1 MKLNDQ
7 LIQLAESK
15 SKSYKIF
22 DGHGLYIEISPNG
35 SKFWRLKYR
44 FEGKEKRIS
53 LGAYPE
59 VSIEFAREHMR
70 QCRQQIKGGIDPS
83 QARKNSSQSITVPPK
98 IASAKNE
105 SLIGDSPKLKT
116 FVDRPTA
123 ILDAGSKESIQ
134 GTDKG
139 AFSSELGAFL
149 DSDDRYPQEPK
160 KNTLEAEDE
169 LKTEIPLEIPSTDTS
184 ILQVLNQ
191 LRAELAELKQENRLI
206 KDRLGS
212 GAPLLNISNSSD
224 NKMMVA
230 DREGYPQ
237 SQQELPQSQQE
248 LPQSQQ
254 ELPQSQQELPQ
265 SQQELP
271 QSQQE
276 LPQSQQELPQSQ
288 QELPQS
294 QQELPQFTFNK
305 SKRSLFTN
313 AYKSFTD
320 SIKRNFPL
328 NRNNIC
334 QGLAFITQFINRVM
348 NFVKSLLDE
357 LAGLGMWAA
366 HIFKVLLSLRWA
378 ALTISKLLNN
388 LRAYIS
394 IVIIT
399 ARQLL
404 RGASI
409 SIMSKTQSV
418 KQFSSSVPILISKA
432 FNIFCASTRRPIV
445 FLLTLASALA
455 STLRTV
461 YKIFISF
468 VFRNKKNMF
477 YLIILSLLLVT
488 IYLITQAFSNKEINQ
503 EITPIEGVKNPITVE
518 DIKSSGKFY
527 EPSDAELLLPP
538 FKVDAPKVDAP
549 KVDAPK
555 VDAPKV
561 DAPKVDAPKKTIK
574 ATTQTIY
581 PYSKENNWKDKHNYV
596 QVDYFTYFF
605 KLNEYRPQLSD
616 EAKKAFSAAA
626 VNNVYLVVEGFSD
639 ARGDNQAN
647 LLAAKR
653 RAYEFTN
660 QLYVLGFNKE
670 QIIGTYYDAPK
681 ISADCIE
688 PMCSYFRKTHISVY
702 VKKEFYDELKERGR
716 LKQINQEE
724 LKKSQ
729 QVVPAPQKD
738 DDTKVSTIDY
748 SGSTNPMPSL
758 IDGYRLTARLTYY
771 FGLYESTP
779 GLDVDMVNNLK
790 ELFNKPG
797 QKFAIEG
804 FANLSDDPT
813 QDRQIAQGRA
823 LMMKDELIKLG
834 LTEDK
839 ILGVFFNVPKDSK
852 GCIEIGCAKGRKVV
866 INLFNK

>member
-230 DREGYPQ
+230 DREGY
-237 SQQELPQSQQE
+237 
-248 LPQSQQ
+248 
-254 ELPQSQQELPQ
+254 
-265 SQQELP
+265 
-271 QSQQE
+271 
-276 LPQSQQELPQSQ
+276 PQSQ

-549 KVDAPK
+549 K
-555 VDAPKV
+555 
-561 DAPKVDAPKKTIK
+561 KTIK

-688 PMCSYFRKTHISVY
+688 PMCSYFRKSHITVY

>member
-212 GAPLLNISNSSD
+212 GTPLLNISNSSD

-230 DREGYPQ
+230 DREGY
-237 SQQELPQSQQE
+237 
-248 LPQSQQ
+248 
-254 ELPQSQQELPQ
+254 
-265 SQQELP
+265 
-271 QSQQE
+271 
-276 LPQSQQELPQSQ
+276 PQSQQELPQSQ

-538 FKVDAPKVDAP
+538 F

>member
-271 QSQQE
+271 Q
-276 LPQSQQELPQSQ
+276 
-288 QELPQS
+288 
-294 QQELPQFTFNK
+294 FTFNK
-305 SKRSLFTN
+305 TKRSLFTN

-724 LKKSQ
+724 LIKSQ

>member
-271 QSQQE
+271 Q
-276 LPQSQQELPQSQ
+276 
-288 QELPQS
+288 
-294 QQELPQFTFNK
+294 FTFNK

-320 SIKRNFPL
+320 SIKRNSPL

-538 FKVDAPKVDAP
+538 FKVDAPKVDAPKVDAP

>member
-160 KNTLEAEDE
+160 KNTLEAEGE

-230 DREGYPQ
+230 DREGY
-237 SQQELPQSQQE
+237 
-248 LPQSQQ
+248 
-254 ELPQSQQELPQ
+254 
-265 SQQELP
+265 
-271 QSQQE
+271 
-276 LPQSQQELPQSQ
+276 PQSQ

-538 FKVDAPKVDAP
+538 F
-549 KVDAPK
+549 
-555 VDAPKV
+555 KV

>member
-98 IASAKNE
+98 IASAKNK

-212 GAPLLNISNSSD
+212 GTPLLNISNSSD

-230 DREGYPQ
+230 DREGY
-237 SQQELPQSQQE
+237 
-248 LPQSQQ
+248 
-254 ELPQSQQELPQ
+254 
-265 SQQELP
+265 
-271 QSQQE
+271 
-276 LPQSQQELPQSQ
+276 PQSQ

-388 LRAYIS
+388 LRAYVS

-409 SIMSKTQSV
+409 WIMSKTQSV
-418 KQFSSSVPILISKA
+418 KQFSSSAPILISKA

-445 FLLTLASALA
+445 FLLILASALA

-518 DIKSSGKFY
+518 DFKSSDKFY

-538 FKVDAPKVDAP
+538 F
-549 KVDAPK
+549 
-555 VDAPKV
+555 KV

-813 QDRQIAQGRA
+813 QDGQIAQGRA

-839 ILGVFFNVPKDSK
+839 ILGVFFNVPKDTK
-852 GCIEIGCAKGRKVV
+852 TCIEIGCAKGRKVV

>member
-230 DREGYPQ
+230 DREGY
-237 SQQELPQSQQE
+237 
-248 LPQSQQ
+248 
-254 ELPQSQQELPQ
+254 PQ

-538 FKVDAPKVDAP
+538 FKVDAPKVDAPKVDAP

>member
-230 DREGYPQ
+230 DREGY
-237 SQQELPQSQQE
+237 
-248 LPQSQQ
+248 
-254 ELPQSQQELPQ
+254 PQ

-724 LKKSQ
+724 LIKSQ

>member
-230 DREGYPQ
+230 DREGY
-237 SQQELPQSQQE
+237 
-248 LPQSQQ
+248 
-254 ELPQSQQELPQ
+254 
-265 SQQELP
+265 
-271 QSQQE
+271 
-276 LPQSQQELPQSQ
+276 PQSQ

-549 KVDAPK
+549 K
-555 VDAPKV
+555 
-561 DAPKVDAPKKTIK
+561 KTIK

-724 LKKSQ
+724 LIKSQ

>member
-230 DREGYPQ
+230 DREGY
-237 SQQELPQSQQE
+237 
-248 LPQSQQ
+248 
-254 ELPQSQQELPQ
+254 PQ

-561 DAPKVDAPKKTIK
+561 DAPKKTIK

-724 LKKSQ
+724 LIKSQ

>member
-70 QCRQQIKGGIDPS
+70 QCRQQIKGGINPS

-230 DREGYPQ
+230 DREGY
-237 SQQELPQSQQE
+237 
-248 LPQSQQ
+248 
-254 ELPQSQQELPQ
+254 
-265 SQQELP
+265 
-271 QSQQE
+271 
-276 LPQSQQELPQSQ
+276 PQSQQELPQSQ

-555 VDAPKV
+555 VN
-561 DAPKVDAPKKTIK
+561 APKKTIK

>member
-248 LPQSQQ
+248 LPQ
-254 ELPQSQQELPQ
+254 
-265 SQQELP
+265 
-271 QSQQE
+271 
-276 LPQSQQELPQSQ
+276 
-288 QELPQS
+288 
-294 QQELPQFTFNK
+294 FTFNK

-503 EITPIEGVKNPITVE
+503 KITPIEGVKNPITVE

-538 FKVDAPKVDAP
+538 F
-549 KVDAPK
+549 
-555 VDAPKV
+555 KV

-724 LKKSQ
+724 LIKSQ

>member
-230 DREGYPQ
+230 DREGY
-237 SQQELPQSQQE
+237 
-248 LPQSQQ
+248 
-254 ELPQSQQELPQ
+254 PQSQQELPQ

>member
-276 LPQSQQELPQSQ
+276 LPQ
-288 QELPQS
+288 
-294 QQELPQFTFNK
+294 FTFNK

-320 SIKRNFPL
+320 SIKRNFPV

-561 DAPKVDAPKKTIK
+561 DAPKKTIK

-688 PMCSYFRKTHISVY
+688 PMCSYFRKSHITVY

-804 FANLSDDPT
+804 FAKLSDDPT

>member
-230 DREGYPQ
+230 DREGY
-237 SQQELPQSQQE
+237 
-248 LPQSQQ
+248 
-254 ELPQSQQELPQ
+254 
-265 SQQELP
+265 P

-555 VDAPKV
+555 VDAPK
-561 DAPKVDAPKKTIK
+561 KTIK

-724 LKKSQ
+724 LIKSQ

>member
-230 DREGYPQ
+230 DREGY
-237 SQQELPQSQQE
+237 
-248 LPQSQQ
+248 
-254 ELPQSQQELPQ
+254 PQ

-538 FKVDAPKVDAP
+538 FKVDAP

>member
-212 GAPLLNISNSSD
+212 GTPLLNISNSSD

-230 DREGYPQ
+230 DREGY
-237 SQQELPQSQQE
+237 
-248 LPQSQQ
+248 
-254 ELPQSQQELPQ
+254 
-265 SQQELP
+265 
-271 QSQQE
+271 
-276 LPQSQQELPQSQ
+276 PQSQ

-549 KVDAPK
+549 K
-555 VDAPKV
+555 
-561 DAPKVDAPKKTIK
+561 KTIK

-647 LLAAKR
+647 LVAAKR

>member
-212 GAPLLNISNSSD
+212 GTPLLNISNSSD

-230 DREGYPQ
+230 DREGY
-237 SQQELPQSQQE
+237 
-248 LPQSQQ
+248 
-254 ELPQSQQELPQ
+254 
-265 SQQELP
+265 
-271 QSQQE
+271 
-276 LPQSQQELPQSQ
+276 PQSQ

-461 YKIFISF
+461 YKVFISF

-538 FKVDAPKVDAP
+538 F
-549 KVDAPK
+549 
-555 VDAPKV
+555 KV

>member
-230 DREGYPQ
+230 DREGY
-237 SQQELPQSQQE
+237 
-248 LPQSQQ
+248 
-254 ELPQSQQELPQ
+254 PQSQQELPQ

-538 FKVDAPKVDAP
+538 FKVDAP

>member
-230 DREGYPQ
+230 DREGY
-237 SQQELPQSQQE
+237 
-248 LPQSQQ
+248 
-254 ELPQSQQELPQ
+254 
-265 SQQELP
+265 
-271 QSQQE
+271 
-276 LPQSQQELPQSQ
+276 PQSQ

-538 FKVDAPKVDAP
+538 F
-549 KVDAPK
+549 
-555 VDAPKV
+555 KV

>member
-230 DREGYPQ
+230 DREGY
-237 SQQELPQSQQE
+237 
-248 LPQSQQ
+248 
-254 ELPQSQQELPQ
+254 
-265 SQQELP
+265 
-271 QSQQE
+271 
-276 LPQSQQELPQSQ
+276 PQSQQELPQSQ

-538 FKVDAPKVDAP
+538 FKVDAP

>member
-160 KNTLEAEDE
+160 KNTLEAEGE

-230 DREGYPQ
+230 DREGY
-237 SQQELPQSQQE
+237 
-248 LPQSQQ
+248 
-254 ELPQSQQELPQ
+254 
-265 SQQELP
+265 
-271 QSQQE
+271 
-276 LPQSQQELPQSQ
+276 PQSQ

-549 KVDAPK
+549 K
-555 VDAPKV
+555 
-561 DAPKVDAPKKTIK
+561 KTIK

-724 LKKSQ
+724 LIKSQ

>member
-230 DREGYPQ
+230 DREGY
-237 SQQELPQSQQE
+237 
-248 LPQSQQ
+248 
-254 ELPQSQQELPQ
+254 
-265 SQQELP
+265 
-271 QSQQE
+271 
-276 LPQSQQELPQSQ
+276 PQSQ

>member
-206 KDRLGS
+206 KDRIGS

-230 DREGYPQ
+230 DREGY
-237 SQQELPQSQQE
+237 
-248 LPQSQQ
+248 
-254 ELPQSQQELPQ
+254 
-265 SQQELP
+265 
-271 QSQQE
+271 
-276 LPQSQQELPQSQ
+276 PQSQ

-538 FKVDAPKVDAP
+538 F
-549 KVDAPK
+549 
-555 VDAPKV
+555 KV

>member
-230 DREGYPQ
+230 DREGY
-237 SQQELPQSQQE
+237 
-248 LPQSQQ
+248 
-254 ELPQSQQELPQ
+254 PQ

>member
-212 GAPLLNISNSSD
+212 GTPLLNISNSSD

-230 DREGYPQ
+230 DREGY
-237 SQQELPQSQQE
+237 
-248 LPQSQQ
+248 
-254 ELPQSQQELPQ
+254 
-265 SQQELP
+265 
-271 QSQQE
+271 
-276 LPQSQQELPQSQ
+276 PQSQ

-538 FKVDAPKVDAP
+538 F
-549 KVDAPK
+549 
-555 VDAPKV
+555 KV

>member
-212 GAPLLNISNSSD
+212 GTPLLNISNSSD

-230 DREGYPQ
+230 DREGY
-237 SQQELPQSQQE
+237 
-248 LPQSQQ
+248 
-254 ELPQSQQELPQ
+254 PQ

-538 FKVDAPKVDAP
+538 FKVDAP

>member
-212 GAPLLNISNSSD
+212 GTPLLNISNSSD

-230 DREGYPQ
+230 DREGY
-237 SQQELPQSQQE
+237 
-248 LPQSQQ
+248 
-254 ELPQSQQELPQ
+254 PQ

-538 FKVDAPKVDAP
+538 FKVDAPKVDAPKVDAP

>member
-230 DREGYPQ
+230 DREGY
-237 SQQELPQSQQE
+237 
-248 LPQSQQ
+248 
-254 ELPQSQQELPQ
+254 
-265 SQQELP
+265 P

-538 FKVDAPKVDAP
+538 F

>member
-288 QELPQS
+288 QELP
-294 QQELPQFTFNK
+294 
-305 SKRSLFTN
+305 
-313 AYKSFTD
+313 
-320 SIKRNFPL
+320 
-328 NRNNIC
+328 
-334 QGLAFITQFINRVM
+334 
-348 NFVKSLLDE
+348 
-357 LAGLGMWAA
+357 
-366 HIFKVLLSLRWA
+366 
-378 ALTISKLLNN
+378 
-388 LRAYIS
+388 
-394 IVIIT
+394 
-399 ARQLL
+399 
-404 RGASI
+404 
-409 SIMSKTQSV
+409 
-418 KQFSSSVPILISKA
+418 PIL
-432 FNIFCASTRRPIV
+432 P
-445 FLLTLASALA
+445 L
-455 STLRTV
+455 
-461 YKIFISF
+461 
-468 VFRNKKNMF
+468 
-477 YLIILSLLLVT
+477 
-488 IYLITQAFSNKEINQ
+488 
-503 EITPIEGVKNPITVE
+503 
-518 DIKSSGKFY
+518 
-527 EPSDAELLLPP
+527 
-538 FKVDAPKVDAP
+538 
-549 KVDAPK
+549 
-555 VDAPKV
+555 
-561 DAPKVDAPKKTIK
+561 IK
-574 ATTQTIY
+574 AKEA
-581 PYSKENNWKDKHNYV
+581 YSRMHI
-596 QVDYFTYFF
+596 
-605 KLNEYRPQLSD
+605 
-616 EAKKAFSAAA
+616 
-626 VNNVYLVVEGFSD
+626 
-639 ARGDNQAN
+639 N
-647 LLAAKR
+647 LL
-653 RAYEFTN
+653 
-660 QLYVLGFNKE
+660 
-670 QIIGTYYDAPK
+670 QI
-681 ISADCIE
+681 
-688 PMCSYFRKTHISVY
+688 
-702 VKKEFYDELKERGR
+702 
-716 LKQINQEE
+716 Q
-724 LKKSQ
+724 
-729 QVVPAPQKD
+729 
-738 DDTKVSTIDY
+738 
-748 SGSTNPMPSL
+748 
-758 IDGYRLTARLTYY
+758 
-771 FGLYESTP
+771 
-779 GLDVDMVNNLK
+779 
-790 ELFNKPG
+790 
-797 QKFAIEG
+797 
-804 FANLSDDPT
+804 
-813 QDRQIAQGRA
+813 
-823 LMMKDELIKLG
+823 
-834 LTEDK
+834 
-839 ILGVFFNVPKDSK
+839 
-852 GCIEIGCAKGRKVV
+852 
-866 INLFNK
+866 

>member
-230 DREGYPQ
+230 DREGY
-237 SQQELPQSQQE
+237 
-248 LPQSQQ
+248 
-254 ELPQSQQELPQ
+254 
-265 SQQELP
+265 P

-561 DAPKVDAPKKTIK
+561 DAPKKTIK

-724 LKKSQ
+724 LIKSQ

>member
-212 GAPLLNISNSSD
+212 GAPLLNTSNSSD

-230 DREGYPQ
+230 DREGY
-237 SQQELPQSQQE
+237 
-248 LPQSQQ
+248 
-254 ELPQSQQELPQ
+254 
-265 SQQELP
+265 
-271 QSQQE
+271 
-276 LPQSQQELPQSQ
+276 PQSQ

-538 FKVDAPKVDAP
+538 F
-549 KVDAPK
+549 
-555 VDAPKV
+555 KV

>member
-230 DREGYPQ
+230 DREGY
-237 SQQELPQSQQE
+237 
-248 LPQSQQ
+248 
-254 ELPQSQQELPQ
+254 PQSQQELPQ

-538 FKVDAPKVDAP
+538 F

>member
-248 LPQSQQ
+248 LPQ
-254 ELPQSQQELPQ
+254 
-265 SQQELP
+265 
-271 QSQQE
+271 
-276 LPQSQQELPQSQ
+276 
-288 QELPQS
+288 
-294 QQELPQFTFNK
+294 FTFNK

-388 LRAYIS
+388 LRAYVS

-409 SIMSKTQSV
+409 WIMSKTQSV

-503 EITPIEGVKNPITVE
+503 KITPIEGVKNPITVE

-538 FKVDAPKVDAP
+538 F
-549 KVDAPK
+549 
-555 VDAPKV
+555 KV

>member
-1 MKLNDQ
+1 
-7 LIQLAESK
+7 
-15 SKSYKIF
+15 
-22 DGHGLYIEISPNG
+22 
-35 SKFWRLKYR
+35 
-44 FEGKEKRIS
+44 
-53 LGAYPE
+53 
-59 VSIEFAREHMR
+59 
-70 QCRQQIKGGIDPS
+70 
-83 QARKNSSQSITVPPK
+83 
-98 IASAKNE
+98 
-105 SLIGDSPKLKT
+105 
-116 FVDRPTA
+116 
-123 ILDAGSKESIQ
+123 
-134 GTDKG
+134 
-139 AFSSELGAFL
+139 
-149 DSDDRYPQEPK
+149 
-160 KNTLEAEDE
+160 
-169 LKTEIPLEIPSTDTS
+169 
-184 ILQVLNQ
+184 
-191 LRAELAELKQENRLI
+191 
-206 KDRLGS
+206 
-212 GAPLLNISNSSD
+212 
-224 NKMMVA
+224 MMVA
-230 DREGYPQ
+230 DREGY
-237 SQQELPQSQQE
+237 
-248 LPQSQQ
+248 
-254 ELPQSQQELPQ
+254 
-265 SQQELP
+265 P

-409 SIMSKTQSV
+409 SIISKTQSV

-488 IYLITQAFSNKEINQ
+488 IYLITQAFSNKEINH

-555 VDAPKV
+555 VDAPK
-561 DAPKVDAPKKTIK
+561 KTIK

-596 QVDYFTYFF
+596 QVDYLTYFF

>member
-248 LPQSQQ
+248 LPQ
-254 ELPQSQQELPQ
+254 
-265 SQQELP
+265 
-271 QSQQE
+271 
-276 LPQSQQELPQSQ
+276 
-288 QELPQS
+288 
-294 QQELPQFTFNK
+294 FTFNK

-503 EITPIEGVKNPITVE
+503 KITPIEGVKNPITVE

-538 FKVDAPKVDAP
+538 F
-549 KVDAPK
+549 
-555 VDAPKV
+555 KV

>member
-271 QSQQE
+271 Q
-276 LPQSQQELPQSQ
+276 
-288 QELPQS
+288 
-294 QQELPQFTFNK
+294 FTFNK
-305 SKRSLFTN
+305 SKRSLFKN

-561 DAPKVDAPKKTIK
+561 DAPKVDAPKVDAPKKTIK

-724 LKKSQ
+724 LIKSQ

>member
-59 VSIEFAREHMR
+59 VSIEFARDHMR

-248 LPQSQQ
+248 LPQ
-254 ELPQSQQELPQ
+254 
-265 SQQELP
+265 
-271 QSQQE
+271 
-276 LPQSQQELPQSQ
+276 
-288 QELPQS
+288 
-294 QQELPQFTFNK
+294 FTFNK
-305 SKRSLFTN
+305 SKRSLFKN

-561 DAPKVDAPKKTIK
+561 DAPKVDAPKVDAPKKTIK

-724 LKKSQ
+724 LIKSQ

>member
-160 KNTLEAEDE
+160 KNTLEAENE

-212 GAPLLNISNSSD
+212 GTPLLNISNSSD

-230 DREGYPQ
+230 DREGY
-237 SQQELPQSQQE
+237 
-248 LPQSQQ
+248 
-254 ELPQSQQELPQ
+254 PQ

-538 FKVDAPKVDAP
+538 FKVDAP